1 MQLQFQL
8 SLGDYLAAQSLHSK
22 RSFWSRLLRVLNRY
36 IYPALGL
43 VFLAFSLLLI
53 SSKASNETILVLII
67 CGIILLFYP
76 IYLHFWFRRCYKLTR
91 SGNDGCQLT
100 FGEESIGTEGQ
111 YSKGEMEW
119 KGIHFFR
126 EDKNVF
132 LLYLAPAKFLAIPKR
147 VCTEEQITEFRS
159 LLSRQVKPKTN

>member
-1 MQLQFQL
+1 M
-8 SLGDYLAAQSLHSK
+8 
-22 RSFWSRLLRVLNRY
+22 
-36 IYPALGL
+36 
-43 VFLAFSLLLI
+43 LI
-53 SSKASNETILVLII
+53 CA
-67 CGIILLFYP
+67 IILLCCP
-76 IYLHFWFRRCYKLTR
+76 IYLHFQLRRCYKRTR

-100 FGEESIGTEGQ
+100 FGEERIGVEGQ
-111 YSKGEMEW
+111 FSKGEMEW

-159 LLSRQVKPKTN
+159 LLSRQVKPKTD